1 MTFWSFTSHSNSS
14 TDQTLYQFYDLDTEL
29 DRYRITRGFTG
40 AFAMGEAYQQGTL
53 TLRDIFFK
61 VLFDNMCYSCIAMV
75 TNKLSCTSFVQ
86 SEETLKTFGLQQ
98 VDTPAQIAPKMKI
111 KIEKCRGIFE
121 VKKSNKS
128 RQILEKL
135 S

>member
-1 MTFWSFTSHSNSS
+1 
-14 TDQTLYQFYDLDTEL
+14 
-29 DRYRITRGFTG
+29 
-40 AFAMGEAYQQGTL
+40 MGEAYQQGTL